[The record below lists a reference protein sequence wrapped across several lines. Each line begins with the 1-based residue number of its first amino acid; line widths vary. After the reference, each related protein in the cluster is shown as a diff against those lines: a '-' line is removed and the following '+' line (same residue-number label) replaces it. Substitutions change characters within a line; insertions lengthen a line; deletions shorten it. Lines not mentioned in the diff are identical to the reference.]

1 MLENLLA
8 SLRGVGGNG
17 LVVFILV
24 QHVSVDSNHSLVQL
38 GGAPLWVFLL
48 EIERKERKEI
58 RSKEKEK
65 ERKRRKSAG
74 SDRRPGNK
82 SKNEKEGMK
91 VELASERDPR
101 RLRTE

>member
-48 EIERKERKEI
+48 EIERKERK
-58 RSKEKEK
+58 
-65 ERKRRKSAG
+65 RRKSAG